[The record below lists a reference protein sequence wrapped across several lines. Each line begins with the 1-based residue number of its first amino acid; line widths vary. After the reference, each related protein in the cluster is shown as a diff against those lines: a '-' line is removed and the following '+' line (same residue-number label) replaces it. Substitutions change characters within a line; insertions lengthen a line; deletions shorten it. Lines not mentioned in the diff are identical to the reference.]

1 MKPSARVL
9 AVWGLRIETLSRSPI
24 EPPGGLNIVL
34 HSDWSGKG
42 GMAVRG
48 VSFESEAEGV
58 EGIEV
63 EYEERP
69 EVAWGIGT
77 LRVDETS
84 VELRHER
91 GACLSDDLERRVL
104 QSIVFVDR
112 AGGWSVAKCQ
122 AERSRGSDDELI
134 VIRRRVAL

>member
-1 MKPSARVL
+1 VKPSARVL

-34 HSDWSGKG
+34 HSDWSGNV

-69 EVAWGIGT
+69 EVAWGIRT

-104 QSIVFVDR
+104 
-112 AGGWSVAKCQ
+112 
-122 AERSRGSDDELI
+122 
-134 VIRRRVAL
+134 